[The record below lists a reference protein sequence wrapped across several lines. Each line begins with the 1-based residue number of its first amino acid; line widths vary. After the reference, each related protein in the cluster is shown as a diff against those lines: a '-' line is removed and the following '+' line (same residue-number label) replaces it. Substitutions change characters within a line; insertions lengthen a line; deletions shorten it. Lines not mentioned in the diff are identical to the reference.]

1 MSATD
6 NKKKNSFQNMKKN
19 LPIFILFLGD
29 RERVTTEK
37 FSLLGGSNFALGKGT
52 MFWGVSLW
60 APPQVP
66 LPLTMCGYKYRQKHR
81 SKLDLVVKAWRD
93 KKCVCQKMYL

>member
-6 NKKKNSFQNMKKN
+6 NKKKNSFQNMKKTKN

-29 RERVTTEK
+29 RERVATEN

-60 APPQVP
+60 AFPPSTPP
-66 LPLTMCGYKYRQKHR
+66 LDHVWL
-81 SKLDLVVKAWRD
+81 
-93 KKCVCQKMYL
+93 